1 MSDLRTQMIRM
12 ASDLPVGD
20 PTRRKLL
27 AAVQSKKAA
36 GVADYTTLT
45 TFIYRPGATEVTIM
59 VKFWMRDVLD
69 DGMWVDHAAKKLTD
83 LGNQVPKHLDK
94 LTKGLA
100 KYLENSPD
108 TWSLPAVNGR
118 PQYSVKTEL
127 TLSSARY
134 MTTGNVIADTRYV
147 RVRMKD
153 PSAFDYDTFNS
164 TLRNVANLFG
174 VNHE

>member
-1 MSDLRTQMIRM
+1 MSERSSMIRKA
-12 ASDLPVGD
+12 ASMPVGSRA
-20 PTRRKLL
+20 RRKIL
-27 AAVQSKKAA
+27 AGLKGKTAS
-36 GVADYTTLT
+36 GLGDYTTLQMM
-45 TFIYRPGATEVTIM
+45 GKGGTEVTVM
-59 VKFWMRDVLD
+59 VKFWYGDVLD
-69 DGMWVDHAAKKLTD
+69 GGMWVDHAAKKLTD

-108 TWSLPAVNGR
+108 MWSLPAVNGR

-134 MTTGNVIADTRYV
+134 MTTGNVIVDTRYV

-174 VNHE
+174 TKFK